1 LNNFFKEDIDHNKK
15 MINEELK
22 IAILDYKEKE
32 VIQKGKVKYF
42 ITPIKPNC
50 AIKAKENFEKKTPE
64 Q

>member
-1 LNNFFKEDIDHNKK
+1 

-64 Q
+64 QQKQPQKEIKNIKI